1 MTTFEETVVGTQP
14 RTTMPAK
21 AQRSNFSKSG
31 SDLWTAETI
40 PKTSEGK
47 SRNEVAC
54 VTMCSRQSFARAY
67 TAVK

>member
-1 MTTFEETVVGTQP
+1 
-14 RTTMPAK
+14 MPAK

-67 TAVK
+67 TVVK